1 MIETYLS
8 HLKEIKHYSD
18 NTIISYRRDLSACK
32 TLLLSQK
39 QPLWTSITTKNVRT
53 MVAKQHQQG
62 LGARSLARELSALRS
77 FYKHLLRNK
86 LCEINPV
93 LGVQAPKAKKALPET
108 LDPEEIQQLLTHAG
122 DSKIILRDLAI
133 IELCYSSGLRL
144 SELVS
149 LNLQDIDLEE
159 GNVRVTGKGNK
170 ARDVPVGSKA
180 IAAIQKWLAIRVDWI
195 SPESEMKALF
205 LSQRGKRISRRTIQ
219 DRLKRL
225 ASQQS
230 LHRNCYPHMLRH
242 SFASHI
248 LESSGDLLAV
258 QELLG
263 HADISTTQTYTH
275 LDFQHLAKVYEKA
288 HPRSK

>member
-1 MIETYLS
+1 LKRYL
-8 HLKEIKHYSD
+8 K
-18 NTIISYRRDLSACK
+18 DLGEYGGRIPRSRPCEE
-32 TLLLSQK
+32 
-39 QPLWTSITTKNVRT
+39 WTFEPVFCTWHEQ
-53 MVAKQHQQG
+53 VA
-62 LGARSLARELSALRS
+62 LGMR
-77 FYKHLLRNK
+77 
-86 LCEINPV
+86 
-93 LGVQAPKAKKALPET
+93 
-108 LDPEEIQQLLTHAG
+108 EIQSRNISFHEAECG
-122 DSKIILRDLAI
+122 NHFFSKMTCA
-133 IELCYSSGLRL
+133 
-144 SELVS
+144 
-149 LNLQDIDLEE
+149 N
-159 GNVRVTGKGNK
+159 
-170 ARDVPVGSKA
+170 
-180 IAAIQKWLAIRVDWI
+180 IQKWLAIRVDWI